1 MKIAISIPDN
11 IFNAVK
17 RAAEEQ
23 KRSRSEV
30 IVEAVKTYLE
40 KADDAVSLEASLGS
54 LADGATYPA
63 ATTLVAP
70 AKNLKVTVDWDSDD
84 ARFPQGSDAY
94 MQRMS
99 GLMTTAVRDLVRKAN
114 LQDNQALYNVRISAP
129 AIDDAYMAYFI
140 FGVAFWNRSRAQV
153 SVTADVI
160 EFT

>member
-1 MKIAISIPDN
+1 MAASCASYQIASREYLTDLN
-11 IFNAVK
+11 Y
-17 RAAEEQ
+17 AEPRPGKFKVLQ
-23 KRSRSEV
+23 
-30 IVEAVKTYLE
+30 
-40 KADDAVSLEASLGS
+40 
-54 LADGATYPA
+54 
-63 ATTLVAP
+63 
-70 AKNLKVTVDWDSDD
+70 KNLKVTVDWDSDD

>member
-1 MKIAISIPDN
+1 MAASCASYQIASREYLTDLN
-11 IFNAVK
+11 Y
-17 RAAEEQ
+17 AEPRPGKFKVLQ
-23 KRSRSEV
+23 
-30 IVEAVKTYLE
+30 
-40 KADDAVSLEASLGS
+40 
-54 LADGATYPA
+54 
-63 ATTLVAP
+63 
-70 AKNLKVTVDWDSDD
+70 KNLKVTVDWDSDD

-99 GLMTTAVRDLVRKAN
+99 GLMTTAVRDLVQKAN

>member
-1 MKIAISIPDN
+1 MKRLLCAL
-11 IFNAVK
+11 F
-17 RAAEEQ
+17 
-23 KRSRSEV
+23 
-30 IVEAVKTYLE
+30 
-40 KADDAVSLEASLGS
+40 ASLM
-54 LADGATYPA
+54 A
-63 ATTLVAP
+63 ASCASYQIASREYLTDLNYAEPRPGKFKVLQ
-70 AKNLKVTVDWDSDD
+70 KNLKVTVDWDSDD